1 MLIVSISLSATIAVN
16 NEEKD
21 YKMNHILVYFCDNVR
36 VIAGLVGDV
45 GDRGSTG
52 AKGDT
57 GQFRTGLFIET
68 FAYYQINSA

>member
-21 YKMNHILVYFCDNVR
+21 YKNEPYIGVFCDNVR
-36 VIAGLVGDV
+36 VPAGLVGDV

-68 FAYYQINSA
+68 FALLPN

>member
-16 NEEKD
+16 NEGKD
-21 YKMNHILVYFCDNVR
+21 YKMNLVYFCDNVR

-68 FAYYQINSA
+68 FALLPINSA